1 MTRKSFISTMGF
13 VRLAA
18 FWLTMMVASI
28 PCSSFAQ
35 EEAVGAEQATNQS
48 QTLWEMFSA
57 GGPLVLPILVC
68 SFVLLAVVFERT
80 LSLRRGR
87 VAPRVF
93 VERFLLQIGEGA
105 LDKHQALERCEQNR
119 SHIARVFEAAVWKWG
134 KPAVEIE
141 QAVLDEG
148 ERVANEMRRYL
159 RVVNGV
165 STVCPLF
172 GLLGTVLGMMESFEV
187 ISQSAAMGRAE
198 LLAGGIGHALISTA
212 AGLSVAIPAL
222 ILYLWLVGRVDGLV
236 MEIDRLGQQ
245 VVHLISAEG
254 IDERRNRPKPTSK
267 TKKVA

>member
-1 MTRKSFISTMGF
+1 MQRIHSSLRRMSQ
-13 VRLAA
+13 RLAGA
-18 FWLTMMVASI
+18 ALILLIAIVT
-28 PCSSFAQ
+28 PCPGQ
-35 EEAVGAEQATNQS
+35 ETVLADSTPPVS
-48 QTLWEMFSA
+48 KSLWDIVSA
-57 GGPLVLPILVC
+57 GGPLVIPILIC

-80 LSLRRGR
+80 LALCRRR
-87 VAPRVF
+87 VVPRVF
-93 VERFLLQIGEGA
+93 VERFLLQISEGA
-105 LDKHQALERCEQNR
+105 IDKNEALDRCAQN
-119 SHIARVFEAAVWKWG
+119 SSLIARVFEAAVWKWG
-134 KPAVEIE
+134 KPAVEVE

-172 GLLGTVLGMMESFEV
+172 GLLGTVLGMMQSFEV
-187 ISQSAAMGRAE
+187 ISKSAAMGRAE

-212 AGLSVAIPAL
+212 AGLTVAIPAL

-236 MEIDRLGQQ
+236 IEIDRLGQN

-254 IDERRNRPKPTSK
+254 LEERRNRPKPAPK

>member
-1 MTRKSFISTMGF
+1 MARKSLTSTIGF
-13 VRLAA
+13 ARSSAI
-18 FWLTMMVASI
+18 WLTLTMASI
-28 PCSSFAQ
+28 PCTSFAQ
-35 EEAVGAEQATNQS
+35 EAAVGSQQVANQS
-48 QTLWEMFSA
+48 QTLWEMVSA
-57 GGPLVLPILVC
+57 GGPLVVPILVC

-105 LDKHQALERCEQNR
+105 LDKHQALERCEQNH
-119 SHIARVFEAAVWKWG
+119 SLIARVFEAAVWKWG

-148 ERVANEMRRYL
+148 ERVSNEMRRYL

-245 VVHLISAEG
+245 VVHLISVEG
-254 IDERRNRPKPTSK
+254 IEERRSRPKPMPKS
-267 TKKVA
+267 KKVA

>member
-1 MTRKSFISTMGF
+1 MRPDRDMLNTRTCRLIAIVFAMLLGMEKRCCGQEVAISEPAASASKS
-13 VRLAA
+13 
-18 FWLTMMVASI
+18 
-28 PCSSFAQ
+28 
-35 EEAVGAEQATNQS
+35 
-48 QTLWEMFSA
+48 LWDLISA
-57 GGPLVLPILVC
+57 GGPLVIPILIC
-68 SFVLLAVVFERT
+68 SLVLLAVVFERT
-80 LSLRRGR
+80 LALRRRR

-93 VERFLLQIGEGA
+93 VERFLLQISEGA
-105 LDKHQALERCEQNR
+105 IDKNEALERCAQN
-119 SHIARVFEAAVWKWG
+119 SSLIARVFEAAVWKWG
-134 KPAVEIE
+134 KPAVEVE

-172 GLLGTVLGMMESFEV
+172 GLLGTVLGMMQSFEV
-187 ISQSAAMGRAE
+187 ISKSAAMGRAE

-212 AGLSVAIPAL
+212 AGLTVAIPAL

-236 MEIDRLGQQ
+236 IEIDRLGQN

-254 IDERRNRPKPTSK
+254 LEERRNRPKPTPK